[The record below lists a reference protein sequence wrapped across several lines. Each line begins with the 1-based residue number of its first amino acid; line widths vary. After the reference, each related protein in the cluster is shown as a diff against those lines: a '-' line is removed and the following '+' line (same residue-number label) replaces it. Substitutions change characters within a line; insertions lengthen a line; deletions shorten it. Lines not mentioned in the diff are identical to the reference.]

1 MEKKWVKY
9 GVVGSVLWIAV
20 IFLLSGDGLGIL
32 GTSRWDSKGFGSYFG
47 SVIVGWIVIW
57 VVCYFFV
64 RGKED
69 KED

>member
-9 GVVGSVLWIAV
+9 GVVGSVLWVVI

-32 GTSRWDSKGFGSYFG
+32 GTSRYSKGFGSYFG
-47 SVIVGWIVIW
+47 SVIVGWIALW

>member
-9 GVVGSVLWIAV
+9 GVVGSVLWVVI

-32 GTSRWDSKGFGSYFG
+32 GTGRYSNDFGSYFG
-47 SVIVGWIVIW
+47 SVIVGWIALW